1 MKHASSSRYRLTDGW
16 CALAR
21 LVASGVATTVG
32 FDVEEVEDLRIAV
45 DELCTALVE
54 GGDGGALLL
63 GFDLGDSEVS
73 ILGTTSANRGRRF
86 RARAARSAV
95 RSWPSSS
102 TTTTCTP
109 ITDRSV
115 SACTRDEATSTAMHD
130 PTPRQERAR
139 ESEPEE
145 RTEDRFRRWRA
156 TGDRNVR
163 NTLIEEHR
171 WVAIHC
177 ARRFADRGVPLDDL
191 IQVGQ
196 LGLLK
201 AVERFDPDIGVSFAS
216 YAIPT
221 VMGELRRHF
230 RDATWALKV
239 PRRVKDLHV
248 DLGNAVDFL
257 SGERG
262 RPPTPADL
270 AEHLGVRVEDIL
282 EALEAGGAYRAG
294 PLTAPTDDDDSPRD
308 GAALRDEDMV
318 LAGADDRMLVRQL
331 LSTLPDRERSIIEL
345 RFYAGLSQSEIA
357 EQVGVSQ
364 VHVSRLL
371 RSSLAALQRAAGD
384 ERS

>member
-1 MKHASSSRYRLTDGW
+1 MSDSQSDQD
-16 CALAR
+16 AR
-21 LVASGVATTVG
+21 G
-32 FDVEEVEDLRIAV
+32 
-45 DELCTALVE
+45 
-54 GGDGGALLL
+54 
-63 GFDLGDSEVS
+63 
-73 ILGTTSANRGRRF
+73 
-86 RARAARSAV
+86 
-95 RSWPSSS
+95 
-102 TTTTCTP
+102 
-109 ITDRSV
+109 
-115 SACTRDEATSTAMHD
+115 
-130 PTPRQERAR
+130 ERAD
-139 ESEPEE
+139 ESADE
-145 RTEDRFRRWRA
+145 RFRRWRA
-156 TGDRNVR
+156 TGDRELR
-163 NTLIEEHR
+163 NELIEEHR

-177 ARRFADRGVPLDDL
+177 ARRFSNRGQPLDDL

-201 AVERFDPDIGVSFAS
+201 AVERFDPDVGVSFAS

-262 RPPTPADL
+262 RPPTPAEL
-270 AEHLGVRVEDIL
+270 ADHLGIRVDDVL
-282 EALEAGGAYRAG
+282 EALEAGGAYRAA
-294 PLTAPTDDDDSPRD
+294 PLTASSDDDASHRE

-318 LAGADDRMLVRQL
+318 LAGADDRILVRQL
-331 LSTLPDRERSIIEL
+331 LSTLPERERAVVEL

-357 EQVGVSQ
+357 ERVGVSQ

-384 ERS
+384 QTAS